1 MAKQLSIDLTRCQGH
16 ARCWAFAPETFGI
29 DDEGYS
35 YILPGAEGA
44 VDTEN
49 VRKAIKNCPERAI
62 VIRDVDGAEGAP

>member
-35 YILPGAEGA
+35 YILPGAEGT